1 MIIRK
6 RTTLVPSVHVDLGEA
21 EVDLRYD
28 FNARAA
34 LLEVLTPSDFARF
47 ADAAKATEP
56 EQMAAKFPLA
66 SIIKFVWAGTQHEED
81 APTLKE
87 LGGWIH
93 ESKLAEILAAA
104 MDAMEKHGFVPK
116 PDAGG
121 ETAKAENPTQTPEHG
136 ETTSANSG
144 PSLVTTAVSRRKSSG
159 R

>member
-34 LLEVLTPSDFARF
+34 LLEVLTPADFARF

-87 LGGWIH
+87 LGAWIH

-121 ETAKAENPTQTPEHG
+121 ETKAENPTQIPESG

-144 PSLVTTAVSRRKSSG
+144 PSLVTIVASRRKSSG
-159 R
+159 G